1 MKGTA
6 MATDPTAMLQQLLG
20 SASGAVDLSKIQ
32 GMIQP
37 AMDMITQSGGLQGL
51 LAKLQEGGLGEQVQ
65 SWLGQ
70 GPTLPVS
77 PDQLTSALGPEQLK
91 AAAEKAGVS
100 AQELAGGMSTLL
112 PGLVSG
118 LSSGGSL
125 PGVGN
130 VSELAAK
137 LPGGEQLTGL
147 LGSLL
152 GGASGTPTPP
162 AE

>member
-1 MKGTA
+1 

-20 SASGAVDLSKIQ
+20 SASSSIDLSKIQ
-32 GMIQP
+32 GLLQP
-37 AMDMITQSGGLQGL
+37 VLDLITQSGGLQGL

-65 SWLGQ
+65 SWVSQ

-77 PDQLTSALGPEQLK
+77 PEQITTALGPEQLK
-91 AAAEKAGVS
+91 ATAEKAGVS
-100 AQELAGGMSTLL
+100 AQELAGGMSQML

-130 VSELAAK
+130 VTELAAK

-147 LGSLL
+147 LSSLL
-152 GGASGTPTPP
+152 GGAAPAGDAGTTPP
-162 AE
+162 SA